1 METGSTEKYK
11 EFTRHRNKV
20 RKMTRKLER
29 DLEKSICQDA
39 KSNPKRFWNFIK
51 GKLKTTSGVADLV
64 RGRDEEIESLTKS
77 DKEKTEVLAKFF
89 CSVFTREPDTELPA
103 TSNKNFDRALS
114 TITVTREEVKK
125 KLVQLKI
132 DKSQGPDKIHP
143 RLLKELAH
151 ELSDPLTKI
160 FNTSLKQGRLPT
172 IWKRAQVTA
181 IFKKRSRKEPCNYR
195 PVSLTCIACKV
206 LESII
211 RDHLMDHLK
220 RNKLFSNRQYG
231 FIGGRSTGL
240 QMLKVLDKW
249 TEIMDRG
256 GEIDV
261 IYLDFMKAFDTVPYR
276 RLISKLASYGI
287 QGEVLGWIK
296 AFLCDRRQ
304 RVAVRGAF
312 SDWLAVLSG
321 IPQGS
326 VLGPLLFVLYINDL
340 PDNIRS
346 EVFMF
351 ADDTKVFREI
361 RDDTDRATLQADLD
375 ELQTWSTKWLLK
387 FHPDK
392 CKTMTVTRKKEP
404 EARSYVMKKKVDG
417 AEVEHVLTKV
427 DSEKDLGIKVDAKL
441 SFEQHINDKVNKANQ
456 MMGLVRRSFIYLD
469 KENFRWL
476 YKAIVRPHVEY
487 INTVWSP
494 IRKKDIN
501 TIENVQ
507 RRATKMIPGLRD
519 MSYPERLRALKLPTL
534 AYRRL
539 RGDMIETFK
548 VVKEIHDPEAAPHMS
563 MVGPDRR
570 TVRGHKF
577 KMLKRRVNTRLRQ
590 NFFTERVIDTW
601 NSLSSHVVEAPS
613 IKAFERRI
621 DRFWRNQDIVYDH
634 EALILSRHSENDIL
648 SPDSSD
654 PDLDI
659 QV

>member
-1 METGSTEKYK
+1 MSTRKRRQGDHYIFIYTEDGLKANVEKLTTECKESTWLRIQLEGNDELLLGCIYRSPQSVPENNRQLRSLIREACQNKSSHLLMVGDFNYPDIDWSSWTTTGDSTETDEYRFI
-11 EFTRHRNKV
+11 EA
-20 RKMTRKLER
+20 LR
-29 DLEKSICQDA
+29 DGYLYQHVTQD
-39 KSNPKRFWNFIK
+39 
-51 GKLKTTSGVADLV
+51 T
-64 RGRDEEIESLTKS
+64 RGRGSNTPHL
-77 DKEKTEVLAKFF
+77 
-89 CSVFTREPDTELPA
+89 
-103 TSNKNFDRALS
+103 SNKNFDRALS

-181 IFKKRSRKEPCNYR
+181 IFKKGSRKEPCNYR

-206 LESII
+206 LEPII

-220 RNKLFSNRQYG
+220 RNKLFSNRQYR

-326 VLGPLLFVLYINDL
+326 VLGPFLFVLYINDL

-392 CKTMTVTRKKEP
+392 CKTMTVTRKKES
-404 EARSYVMKKKVDG
+404 EARSYAMKKKVDG
-417 AEVEHVLTKV
+417 AEMEHVLTKV

-456 MMGLVRRSFIYLD
+456 MMGLMRRSFIYLD

-494 IRKKDIN
+494 IRKNDIN

-539 RGDMIETFK
+539 RQDMIETFK

-563 MVGPDRR
+563 MV
-570 TVRGHKF
+570 
-577 KMLKRRVNTRLRQ
+577 
-590 NFFTERVIDTW
+590 
-601 NSLSSHVVEAPS
+601 
-613 IKAFERRI
+613 
-621 DRFWRNQDIVYDH
+621 
-634 EALILSRHSENDIL
+634 
-648 SPDSSD
+648 
-654 PDLDI
+654 
-659 QV
+659 